1 VTDLKVKRRLLEF
14 YKDELI
20 KGMALNMGVVD
31 FREELNPKVLPGA
44 FKFYAH
50 PRDLIK

>member
-1 VTDLKVKRRLLEF
+1 MVSNTGT
-14 YKDELI
+14 I
-20 KGMALNMGVVD
+20 D
-31 FREELNPKVLPGA
+31 FREELNPKILPGA

>member
-1 VTDLKVKRRLLEF
+1 VKRRLLEI

-20 KGMALNMGVVD
+20 KGMALNMGGAID